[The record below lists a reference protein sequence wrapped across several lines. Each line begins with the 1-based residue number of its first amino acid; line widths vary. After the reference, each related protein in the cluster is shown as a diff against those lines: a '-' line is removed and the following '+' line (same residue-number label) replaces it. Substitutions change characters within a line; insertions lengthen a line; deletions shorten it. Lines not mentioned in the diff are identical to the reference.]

1 MRKEISV
8 FLENEKNTSELG
20 YKLSKSLSSGLLFFL
35 KGDLGTGK
43 THLVRSIFLSL
54 GFDGKVK
61 SPSYSLFEQYIIG
74 GKTFNHFDLYRFQ
87 SQEEWL
93 SAGFNDYINDH
104 DITIIEWPEKAE
116 DILSNPDI
124 EIEMTYDNVISR
136 RAFVRAKSKKGEEIC
151 KGLI

>member
-104 DITIIEWPEKAE
+104 DITFIEWPEKAE

-124 EIEMTYDNVISR
+124 EIQMTYDNVTRR
-136 RAFVRAKSKKGEEIC
+136 RAFIRAKSKKGEEIC